1 MQKRTRRILSFM
13 IALMFMFSSCATH
26 KKIVDDEMTTEI
38 GNSADGESDLSG
50 GDDLSLDSDDS
61 SGSSDTAQNTEDGGD
76 LSLDEGNG
84 SQAAADET
92 SALEQEL
99 NQVAAESVNKPQP
112 VESNPAPEMI
122 QESSPMDQPVEI
134 AQATPNQTEPE
145 TPPPAIAEAP
155 VENPTPAEA
164 VAETPAPVV
173 ENPVATTP
181 PAPAVELAQIKNLEF
196 KSNENGG
203 VFLITADQPLTYKT
217 RINSETNQVI
227 IEVENATVPAKL
239 KRPLLTKDMNSSI
252 GSIDIYQKAKSNV
265 ARFVLQMRNQAKE
278 PLIQPEGNSIVVLGA
293 PIRDVPAQS
302 SSSSIAANEAG
313 LSGGSEES
321 TSSASSGSVV
331 TATGSSVAGTP
342 VGEDIPVNDDLSKL
356 GILNTRDLDEY
367 IANNNKFYGKKISIE
382 ANEIDIK
389 YILNLISEESGINL
403 ILDADVMGRV
413 SVKLRK
419 VPWDQALVLV
429 LKSAKLTYR
438 RQGTV
443 LRILTAQ
450 SLLQEDQVAINLKNS
465 KEQSEPLIVKNF
477 AINYADI
484 GDLERKIREYLADA
498 NQIERESAGQSGRS
512 SASITQLGKVVSDSR
527 TGMLIVTATE
537 SKLKQVES
545 LIQVL
550 DIQPQQVMVEARVV
564 EAGESFNKTMGT
576 NWGLNR
582 GVAFDGSPRVS
593 TSIGNP
599 WADPQPVNISP
610 ALSYSN
616 PQSQSGSF
624 ASSLWLGKLGVLGD
638 LDANLRFEESEDKIK
653 ILSSPRVT
661 VVSNTEATINQ
672 SFKLKIGTT
681 STVTPTGT
689 TFTDSFSDVG
699 VRLSVTPQISN
710 IGTVRM
716 RLNVS
721 RTGAQ
726 PGNTSTNSR
735 DMRTEVIVKSGQT
748 IVIGGVFQSDVLKS
762 KNGIPGLQDLPI
774 LGTLFKGQSEQS
786 SKTEL
791 MVFVTPKI
799 LAPVIP
805 VKMGAT
811 ETEPRSSNE

>member
-1 MQKRTRRILSFM
+1 MQKGTRRILSFM
-13 IALMFMFSSCATH
+13 IALTFMFSSCATH

-38 GNSADGESDLSG
+38 GNSADGESDLGG
-50 GDDLSLDSDDS
+50 GDDLSLDSADS
-61 SGSSDTAQNTEDGGD
+61 SGSSEVAQNADEGGD
-76 LSLDEGNG
+76 LSLDEGSG
-84 SQAAADET
+84 SQANADET
-92 SALEQEL
+92 STLEQEL
-99 NQVAAESVNKPQP
+99 NQVAAESVNKPQA
-112 VESNPAPEMI
+112 VEPNPAPEMA

-134 AQATPNQTEPE
+134 AQAAPNQPQPE
-145 TPPPAIAEAP
+145 TPPPAIAETPVAP

-203 VFLITADQPLTYKT
+203 AFLITADQPLTYKT

-293 PIRDVPAQS
+293 PIRDTPAQPTSSTVADSQNGS
-302 SSSSIAANEAG
+302 SSSAA
-313 LSGGSEES
+313 
-321 TSSASSGSVV
+321 ASDSGSVI
-331 TATGSSVAGTP
+331 TATGGSIAGTP
-342 VGEDIPVNDDLSKL
+342 VGEDIPVNEDLSKL

-382 ANEIDIK
+382 ANDIDIK

-403 ILDADVMGRV
+403 ILDADVTGRV

-429 LKSAKLTYR
+429 LKSARLTYR

-443 LRILTAQ
+443 LRILTSQ
-450 SLLQEDQVAINLKNS
+450 SLLIEDQVAINLKNS
-465 KEQSEPLIVKNF
+465 REQAEPLIVKNF

-498 NQIERESAGQSGRS
+498 NQIERESAGQTGRTTS
-512 SASITQLGKVVSDSR
+512 NSITQLGKVVSDSR

-735 DMRTEVIVKSGQT
+735 DMRTEVIVNRVK
-748 IVIGGVFQSDVLKS
+748 
-762 KNGIPGLQDLPI
+762 
-774 LGTLFKGQSEQS
+774 QS
-786 SKTEL
+786 SSAVFFNL
-791 MVFVTPKI
+791 MC
-799 LAPVIP
+799 
-805 VKMGAT
+805 
-811 ETEPRSSNE
+811 